1 MALTQ
6 VSSKGIKDG
15 TIFNEDINGLAA
27 IAGSKLADDSISLAK
42 LVHGDSNNNGK
53 FLRANNG
60 ADPTFETVNTDLVGD
75 TSPQLGADLDVND
88 FDIKNGTAV
97 LELINNTRFK
107 FNVAGTRYLDVNAGG
122 IDVTGNITVT
132 GTVDGIDIA
141 ALNTTVGT
149 KLANLVEDGTPQLG
163 GALDSNGYKI
173 AMGTDDR
180 IEIGD
185 SGNLQI
191 WRSSNNNTY
200 IRNAGGTLYIDAQT
214 DGTNV
219 WITSN
224 SQSEYMAKF
233 NGNGAVELYYG
244 GQSSSK
250 LQTLSDGVN
259 ITGTLKVNGSA
270 FSASGGLMGITV
282 ITSVGTSTWTKPSG
296 CNSVR
301 VIVTGGG
308 GGAGGN
314 GETSNDIGAAG
325 GAGGTAIEFIDVSGV
340 SSVSVTVG
348 NYGNGGSG
356 SSNGSSG
363 GTSSFGSYCSA
374 TGGGGGIQGN
384 FGANKGGAGGSGSG
398 GDINITGGDGGNGYD
413 NSGWSTQYGGTP
425 HLGGASFWGGGAN
438 GGIHNAAP
446 SAATTYG
453 SGGAGGMRD
462 NQSAGSR
469 GMSGVVYI
477 EEYT

>member
-1 MALTQ
+1 MVVAN
-6 VSSKGIKDG
+6 KD
-15 TIFNEDINGLAA
+15 
-27 IAGSKLADDSISLAK
+27 
-42 LVHGDSNNNGK
+42 
-53 FLRANNG
+53 
-60 ADPTFETVNTDLVGD
+60 
-75 TSPQLGADLDVND
+75 
-88 FDIKNGTAV
+88 
-97 LELINNTRFK
+97 
-107 FNVAGTRYLDVNAGG
+107 
-122 IDVTGNITVT
+122 
-132 GTVDGIDIA
+132 
-141 ALNTTVGT
+141 
-149 KLANLVEDGTPQLG
+149 
-163 GALDSNGYKI
+163 
-173 AMGTDDR
+173 
-180 IEIGD
+180 
-185 SGNLQI
+185 
-191 WRSSNNNTY
+191 
-200 IRNAGGTLYIDAQT
+200 
-214 DGTNV
+214 
-219 WITSN
+219 
-224 SQSEYMAKF
+224 
-233 NGNGAVELYYG
+233 GAVELYHDG
-244 GQSSSK
+244 TK
-250 LQTLSDGVN
+250 KFETRSDGVN

-363 GTSSFGSYCSA
+363 STSSFGSYCSA

-384 FGANKGGAGGSGSG
+384 YGANKGGDGGVGSG
-398 GDINITGGDGGNGYD
+398 GDINIQGGDGGNGYD

-446 SAATTYG
+446 NVARCFG

>member
-15 TIFNEDINGLAA
+15 TILNEDVNASA
-27 IAGSKLADDSISLAK
+27 DIAGSKLADNSISLAK
-42 LVHGDSNNNGK
+42 LLHGDSNNNGK

-60 ADPTFETVNTDLVGD
+60 ADPTFETVSTDLVGD
-75 TSPQLGADLDVND
+75 TSPQLGGSLDVND
-88 FDIKNGTAV
+88 FNILNGTAI
-97 LELINNTRFK
+97 LDITQNTRFE
-107 FNVAGTRYLDVNAGG
+107 FNVGGSKYLDVNAGG

-132 GTVDGIDIA
+132 GTVDGVDIA
-141 ALNTTVGT
+141 AFKTSFDT
-149 KLANLVEDGTPQLG
+149 KLANLVEDTTPQLG
-163 GALDSNGYKI
+163 GNLDTNSHEISLDTSHAVNFGDSNELLIKYHGSHGQIIYTGNGSLQNKVKANSYFQI
-173 AMGTDDR
+173 VNNDT
-180 IEIGD
+180 GD
-185 SGNLQI
+185 NMLQAQ
-191 WRSSNNNTY
+191 
-200 IRNAGGTLYIDAQT
+200 AGGALSLWHA
-214 DGTNV
+214 
-219 WITSN
+219 
-224 SQSEYMAKF
+224 
-233 NGNGAVELYYG
+233 GNE
-244 GQSSSK
+244 K

-259 ITGTLKVNGSA
+259 IIGTLKVNGSA

-348 NYGNGGSG
+348 NYGTGGSG
-356 SSNGSSG
+356 SSNGNAGS
-363 GTSSFGSYCSA
+363 TSSYGSYCSA
-374 TGGGGGIQGN
+374 TGGGAGIQGN
-384 FGANKGGAGGSGSG
+384 FGANKGGAGGTGSG

>member
-1 MALTQ
+1 MGLTQ
-6 VSSKGIKDG
+6 VSTDG
-15 TIFNEDINGLAA
+15 VKNDA
-27 IAGSKLADDSISLAK
+27 ITKTKIPANQIEASELADNAVDTNAIQDDAVITSKIADDAITTAQIANNAVSSGQINDNAVGSNQITSDAVVTSKIASGAITNNRLADQAVSLDK
-42 LVHGDSNNNGK
+42 LSHGTSSNDGK

-60 ADPTFETVNTDLVGD
+60 ADPTFETVNTDLVSD
-75 TSPQLGADLDVND
+75 SS
-88 FDIKNGTAV
+88 
-97 LELINNTRFK
+97 
-107 FNVAGTRYLDVNAGG
+107 
-122 IDVTGNITVT
+122 
-132 GTVDGIDIA
+132 
-141 ALNTTVGT
+141 
-149 KLANLVEDGTPQLG
+149 PQLG
-163 GALDSNGYKI
+163 GALDSNGNKI
-173 AMGTDDR
+173 SMGTDDR

-191 WRSSNNNTY
+191 WRSSNNNSY
-200 IRNAGGTLYIDAQT
+200 IRNSGGTLYLDAQT

-233 NGNGAVELYYG
+233 NGNGAVELFYG
-244 GQSSSK
+244 GQASSK
-250 LQTLSDGVN
+250 LQTLTDGVN

-363 GTSSFGSYCSA
+363 STSSFGSYCSA

-398 GDINITGGDGGNGYD
+398 GDMNITGGDGGNGYD

-438 GGIHNAAP
+438 GGIHNSAP
-446 SAATTYG
+446 SVATTYG

>member
-1 MALTQ
+1 MGLTQ
-6 VSSKGIKDG
+6 VSTDG
-15 TIFNEDINGLAA
+15 VKNDAITKVKIPANQIEASELADNAVDTNAIQDDAVTEDKLANSINSA
-27 IAGSKLADDSISLAK
+27 IAANTAKTSNATHTGDVTGSTSLTIADQAVTLAK
-42 LVHGDSNNNGK
+42 LEHGTSSNNGK

-60 ADPTFETVNTDLVGD
+60 ADPTFET
-75 TSPQLGADLDVND
+75 
-88 FDIKNGTAV
+88 
-97 LELINNTRFK
+97 
-107 FNVAGTRYLDVNAGG
+107 
-122 IDVTGNITVT
+122 ITVPAS
-132 GTVDGIDIA
+132 I
-141 ALNTTVGT
+141 N
-149 KLANLVEDGTPQLG
+149 NLVEDTSPQLG
-163 GALDSNGYKI
+163 GALDSNGNKI
-173 AMGTDDR
+173 SMGTDDR

-185 SGNLQI
+185 SANLQI

-200 IRNAGGTLYIDAQT
+200 IRNAGGTLYLDAQT
-214 DGTNV
+214 DGTSV

-224 SQSEYMAKF
+224 SQNEYMAKF
-233 NGNGAVELYYG
+233 DGNGAVQLYYG

-250 LQTLSDGVN
+250 LQTLTDGVN

-270 FSASGGLMGITV
+270 FSARGGLMGITV

-363 GTSSFGSYCSA
+363 STSSFGSYCSA

-398 GDINITGGDGGNGYD
+398 GDMNITGGDGGNGYD

-446 SAATTYG
+446 SVATTYG

>member
-1 MALTQ
+1 MGLTQ
-6 VSSKGIKDG
+6 VSTDGVKNDAITKTKIPANQIEASELADNAVDTNAIQNLAVTNAKIDSNAVTTG
-15 TIFNEDINGLAA
+15 TIMGSAVTTGK
-27 IAGSKLADDSISLAK
+27 IADQAVTLDKLP
-42 LVHGDSNNNGK
+42 HGDSNNNGK

-60 ADPTFETVNTDLVGD
+60 ADPSFETITIPSSINNVVED
-75 TSPQLGADLDVND
+75 TS
-88 FDIKNGTAV
+88 
-97 LELINNTRFK
+97 
-107 FNVAGTRYLDVNAGG
+107 
-122 IDVTGNITVT
+122 
-132 GTVDGIDIA
+132 
-141 ALNTTVGT
+141 
-149 KLANLVEDGTPQLG
+149 PQLG
-163 GALDSNGYKI
+163 GALDSNGNKI
-173 AMGTDDR
+173 SMGTDDR

-200 IRNAGGTLYIDAQT
+200 IRNSGGTLYLDAQT

-233 NGNGAVELYYG
+233 NGNGAVELFYG
-244 GQSSSK
+244 GQASSK
-250 LQTLSDGVN
+250 LQTLTDGVN

-308 GGAGGN
+308 GGSGGN

-363 GTSSFGSYCSA
+363 STSSFGSYCSA

-384 FGANKGGAGGSGSG
+384 FGANKGGDGGVGSG
-398 GDINITGGDGGNGYD
+398 GDINIHGGDGGNGYD

-425 HLGGASFWGGGAN
+425 HLGGGSFWGGGAN
-438 GGIHNAAP
+438 GGIHNSAP
-446 SAATTYG
+446 NVAKAYG
-453 SGGAGGMRD
+453 AGGAGGMRD

-477 EEYT
+477 EVYT